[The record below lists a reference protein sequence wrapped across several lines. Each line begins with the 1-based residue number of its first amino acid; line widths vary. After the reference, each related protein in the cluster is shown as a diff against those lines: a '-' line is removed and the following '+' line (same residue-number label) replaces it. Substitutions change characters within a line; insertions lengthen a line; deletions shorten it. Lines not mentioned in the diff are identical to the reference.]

1 MMLRRDYR
9 RSIIFGTA
17 AFAAVFLFMALA
29 VAALLSFDAGAS
41 AAGIMDAYTLR
52 ILRFTL
58 YQAML
63 STLLSIVLG
72 LPVALALARRREF
85 PGRIWI
91 IRLMAVPM
99 GLPVIVGAF
108 GIITIWGRQGVLNT
122 VLIFAGAEQPFSIY
136 GLSGILIAHVFFNLP
151 LSVRLMLAGLE
162 RIPGEYWRMAASLG
176 MGPVSVFR
184 FIEWPAISRLIPG
197 IAGLVFMLCATSF
210 TLVLLLGGGPAAT
223 TLEVA
228 IYQAL
233 RFDFDPQ
240 RAIALSVLQIVL
252 TAVLLGLLA
261 FLPSP
266 DEEISSLDRTMR
278 RFDGKNAG
286 ARLWDGAA
294 IVFAILLIGLPLA
307 AIAVSGLQADLPR
320 LVTAPVFLRAAVT
333 SLAIAGL
340 SAIFVVFSCMAI
352 IGARQAVGSRRKAA
366 WPLRLLAT
374 LLGAGSSLVLLVPP
388 VVLGSGWFLLLRPF
402 GDVSFYAPVLVALI
416 NMLMALPLAMRVLEP
431 AFTSH
436 FLRTGRLSA
445 SLGLQGLS
453 RLRFADLPVLWR
465 PMLMAFCFAMALSL
479 GDLGAVA
486 LFGSENFVTLPW
498 LVYSTMGSYRT
509 NDAAGYAFLLG
520 IVCLLLAAGGV
531 SRQLQSTRAQSARVG
546 T

>member
-29 VAALLSFDAGAS
+29 VFALLSFDAGAS
-41 AAGIMDAYTLR
+41 ASGILDPYTLR
-52 ILRFTL
+52 ILRFTV
-58 YQAML
+58 YQATL
-63 STLLSIVLG
+63 STLLSIILG
-72 LPVALALARRREF
+72 LPVALALSRQREF

-122 VLIFAGAEQPFSIY
+122 LLVFAGAEEPFSIY

-151 LSVRLMLAGLE
+151 LSVRLLLAGLE

-176 MGPVSVFR
+176 MGPISVFR
-184 FIEWPAISRLIPG
+184 FVEWPAVSRLVPG
-197 IAGLVFMLCATSF
+197 IAGLIFMLCATSF

-252 TAVLLGLLA
+252 TAALLGLLA
-261 FLPSP
+261 CLPSP
-266 DEEISSLDRTMR
+266 EAEIASLGRSVR
-278 RFDGKNAG
+278 RFDAG
-286 ARLWDGAA
+286 RAAARLWDGLI
-294 IVFAILLIGLPLA
+294 IVSAVLLIGLPLV
-307 AIAVSGLQADLPR
+307 AIVFSGVQADLPR
-320 LVTAPVFLRAAVT
+320 LITAPVFLRAATT
-333 SLAIAGL
+333 SLGIAAF
-340 SAIFVVFSCMAI
+340 SAIFVIIVSMAI
-352 IGARQAVGSRRKAA
+352 IRARQAVSAKRRAA
-366 WPLRLLAT
+366 RPLHLLSSV
-374 LLGAGSSLVLLVPP
+374 LGAGSSLVLLVPP

-402 GDVSFYAPVLVALI
+402 GDVAVYAPVLVALI

-431 AFTSH
+431 VVTSH

-445 SLGLQGLS
+445 SLGLQGLP

-465 PMLMAFCFAMALSL
+465 PLAMAFSFAMALSL

-498 LVYSTMGSYRT
+498 LVYSNMGSYRT

-520 IVCLLLAAGGV
+520 VVCLVLAATGI
-531 SRQLQSTRAQSARVG
+531 SRNSQPERVKAAEAM

>member
-29 VAALLSFDAGAS
+29 VFALLSFDTGAS
-41 AAGIMDAYTLR
+41 AAGIIDTYTLR

-91 IRLMAVPM
+91 IRLLAVPM

-108 GIITIWGRQGVLNT
+108 GIITIWGRQGIVNT
-122 VLIFAGAEQPFSIY
+122 ALVFAGVDEPFSIY

-151 LSVRLMLAGLE
+151 LCVRLMLAGLE

-184 FIEWPAISRLIPG
+184 FIEWPAISRLVPG

-240 RAIALSVLQIVL
+240 RAIVLSVLQIVL

-266 DEEISSLDRTMR
+266 EAEISSLGRLIR
-278 RFDGKNAG
+278 RFDGKSVN
-286 ARLWDGAA
+286 ARLWDGVA
-294 IVFAILLIGLPLA
+294 IGFAILLVGLPLV
-307 AIAVSGLQADLPR
+307 AIAVSGLTADLPR
-320 LVTAPVFLRAAVT
+320 LVTAPIFLRAAVT
-333 SLAIAGL
+333 SLAIAVL
-340 SAIFVVFSCMAI
+340 SAILVVFCCMAI
-352 IGARQAVGSRRKAA
+352 IGARQAVGSKRRAA
-366 WPLRLLAT
+366 WPLRVLSVT
-374 LLGAGSSLVLLVPP
+374 LGAGSSLVLLVPP

-402 GDVSFYAPVLVALI
+402 GDVSVYAPVLVALI

-445 SLGLQGLS
+445 SLGLQGLT

-465 PMLMAFCFAMALSL
+465 PMAMAFFFAMALSL

-498 LVYSTMGSYRT
+498 LVYSNMGSYRT

-531 SRQLQSTRAQSARVG
+531 SRQVQSAGAQSARASI
-546 T
+546 

>member
-9 RSIIFGTA
+9 WSIIGGTA

-29 VAALLSFDAGAS
+29 VSALLSFDAGTS
-41 AAGIMDAYTLR
+41 AAGIVDAYTLR

-58 YQAML
+58 YQATL
-63 STLLSIVLG
+63 STVLSIVLG
-72 LPVALALARRREF
+72 LPVALALSRRQDF

-122 VLIFAGAEQPFSIY
+122 ALVFAGAEQPFSIY

-151 LSVRLMLAGLE
+151 LAVRLMLAGLE

-184 FIEWPAISRLIPG
+184 FIEWPAVSRLVPG

-240 RAIALSVLQIVL
+240 RAIALSVLQIAI

-266 DEEISSLDRTMR
+266 EAEIASLGRPVR
-278 RFDGKNAG
+278 RFDGKRVG

-294 IVFAILLIGLPLA
+294 IIFAVLLVGLPLV
-307 AIAVSGLQADLPR
+307 AITVSGLGADLPR
-320 LVTAPVFLRAAVT
+320 LLSAPIFLRAAAT
-333 SLAIAGL
+333 SLAIAAF
-340 SAIFVVFSCMAI
+340 SATLVVLCCFAI
-352 IGARQAVGSRRKAA
+352 IGARQAVGSRRHAA
-366 WPLRLLAT
+366 QPLRLLSAT
-374 LLGAGSSLVLLVPP
+374 LGAGSSLVLLVPP

-436 FLRTGRLSA
+436 FLRTSRLSA
-445 SLGLQGLS
+445 SLGLQGLT
-453 RLRFADLPVLWR
+453 RLRFADLPVLRR
-465 PMLMAFCFAMALSL
+465 PLLMAFSFAMALSL

-486 LFGSENFVTLPW
+486 LFGSENFITLPW
-498 LVYSTMGSYRT
+498 LVYSNMGSYRT
-509 NDAAGYAFLLG
+509 NDAAGYAFILG
-520 IVCLLLAAGGV
+520 VVCLLLAAGGV
-531 SRQLQSTRAQSARVG
+531 SRQSQSARASI
-546 T
+546 

>member
-9 RSIIFGTA
+9 WSIIGGTA

-29 VAALLSFDAGAS
+29 VSALLSFDAGTS
-41 AAGIMDAYTLR
+41 AAGIVDAYTLR

-58 YQAML
+58 YQATL
-63 STLLSIVLG
+63 STVLSIVLG
-72 LPVALALARRREF
+72 LPVALALSRRQDF

-122 VLIFAGAEQPFSIY
+122 ALVFAGAEQPFSIY

-151 LSVRLMLAGLE
+151 LAVRLMLAGLE

-184 FIEWPAISRLIPG
+184 FIEWPAVSRLVPG

-240 RAIALSVLQIVL
+240 RAIALSVLQIAV

-266 DEEISSLDRTMR
+266 EAEIASLGRPVR
-278 RFDGKNAG
+278 RFDGKRVG
-286 ARLWDGAA
+286 VRLWDGAA
-294 IVFAILLIGLPLA
+294 IIFAVLLVGLPLV
-307 AIAVSGLQADLPR
+307 AITVSGLGADLPR
-320 LVTAPVFLRAAVT
+320 LLSAPIFLRAAAT
-333 SLAIAGL
+333 SLAIAAF
-340 SAIFVVFSCMAI
+340 SATLVVLCCFAI
-352 IGARQAVGSRRKAA
+352 IGARQAVGSRRHAA
-366 WPLRLLAT
+366 QPLRLLSAT
-374 LLGAGSSLVLLVPP
+374 LGAGSSLVLLVPP

-436 FLRTGRLSA
+436 FLRTSRLSA
-445 SLGLQGLS
+445 SLGLQGLT
-453 RLRFADLPVLWR
+453 RLRFADLPVLRR
-465 PMLMAFCFAMALSL
+465 PLLMAFSFAMALSL

-486 LFGSENFVTLPW
+486 LFGSENFITLPW
-498 LVYSTMGSYRT
+498 LVYSNMGSYRT
-509 NDAAGYAFLLG
+509 NDAAGYAFILG
-520 IVCLLLAAGGV
+520 VVCLLLAAGGV
-531 SRQLQSTRAQSARVG
+531 SRQSQSARASI
-546 T
+546 

>member
-9 RSIIFGTA
+9 RSIIFGMV

-29 VAALLSFDAGAS
+29 VAALLSFDSGAS
-41 AAGIMDAYTLR
+41 VTGISDAYTLR

-63 STLLSIVLG
+63 STVLSIVLG
-72 LPVALALARRREF
+72 LPVALALSRRKDF

-108 GIITIWGRQGVLNT
+108 GIIAIWGRQGVLNT
-122 VLIFAGAEQPFSIY
+122 ALVFIGADEPFSIY
-136 GLSGILIAHVFFNLP
+136 GLSGILVAHVFFNLP
-151 LSVRLMLAGLE
+151 LAVRLMLAGLE

-176 MGPVSVFR
+176 MGQVSVFR
-184 FIEWPAISRLIPG
+184 FIEWPAVSKLVPG
-197 IAGLVFMLCATSF
+197 IAGLIFMLCATSF

-240 RAIALSVLQIVL
+240 RAIALSALQIVL

-266 DEEISSLDRTMR
+266 EAEISSLGRPIS
-278 RFDGKNAG
+278 RFDGKTAS
-286 ARLWDGAA
+286 ARLWDGT
-294 IVFAILLIGLPLA
+294 AILFAVLLVGLPLV
-307 AIAVSGLQADLPR
+307 AIAVSGLRADLPR
-320 LVTAPVFLRAAVT
+320 LLAAPVFLRAMAT
-333 SLAIAGL
+333 SLAIAVL
-340 SAIFVVFSCMAI
+340 SAALVLLCCMAI
-352 IGARQAVGSRRKAA
+352 IGARQAVRSKRQAT
-366 WPLRLLAT
+366 WPLRSLSAM
-374 LLGAGSSLVLLVPP
+374 LGAGSSLVLLVPP

-402 GDVSFYAPVLVALI
+402 GDVSVYAPVLVALI

-436 FLRTGRLSA
+436 FLRTGQLSA
-445 SLGLQGLS
+445 SLGLQGLT

-465 PMLMAFCFAMALSL
+465 PLLMAFSFAMALSL

-498 LVYSTMGSYRT
+498 LVYSNMGSYRT
-509 NDAAGYAFLLG
+509 NDAAGYAFILG
-520 IVCLLLAAGGV
+520 VICLLLAAGGV
-531 SRQLQSTRAQSARVG
+531 SRQSQSARANI
-546 T
+546 

>member
-9 RSIIFGTA
+9 WSIIGGTA

-29 VAALLSFDAGAS
+29 VSALLSFDAGTS
-41 AAGIMDAYTLR
+41 AAGIVDAYTLR

-58 YQAML
+58 YQATL
-63 STLLSIVLG
+63 STVLSIVLG
-72 LPVALALARRREF
+72 LPVALALSRRQDF

-122 VLIFAGAEQPFSIY
+122 ALVFAGAEQPFSIY
-136 GLSGILIAHVFFNLP
+136 GLSGILVAHVFFNLP
-151 LSVRLMLAGLE
+151 LAVRLMLAGLE

-184 FIEWPAISRLIPG
+184 FIEWPAVSRLVPG

-240 RAIALSVLQIVL
+240 RAIALSVLQIAI

-266 DEEISSLDRTMR
+266 EAEIASLGRPVR
-278 RFDGKNAG
+278 RFDGKRVG

-294 IVFAILLIGLPLA
+294 IIFAVLLVGLPLV
-307 AIAVSGLQADLPR
+307 AITVSGLGADLPR
-320 LVTAPVFLRAAVT
+320 LLSAPIFLRAAAT
-333 SLAIAGL
+333 SFAIAAF
-340 SAIFVVFSCMAI
+340 SATLVVLCSFAI
-352 IGARQAVGSRRKAA
+352 IGARQAVGSRRHAA
-366 WPLRLLAT
+366 QPLRLLSAT
-374 LLGAGSSLVLLVPP
+374 LGAGSSLVLLVPP
-388 VVLGSGWFLLLRPF
+388 VVLGSGWLLLLRPF

-436 FLRTGRLSA
+436 FLRTSRLSA
-445 SLGLQGLS
+445 SLGLQGLT
-453 RLRFADLPVLWR
+453 RLRFADLPVLRR
-465 PMLMAFCFAMALSL
+465 PLLMAFSFAMALSL

-498 LVYSTMGSYRT
+498 LVYSNMGSYRT
-509 NDAAGYAFLLG
+509 NDAAGYALILG
-520 IVCLLLAAGGV
+520 VVCLLLAAGGV
-531 SRQLQSTRAQSARVG
+531 SRQSQSARASI
-546 T
+546 

>member
-9 RSIIFGTA
+9 WSIIGGTA

-29 VAALLSFDAGAS
+29 VSALLSFDAGTS
-41 AAGIMDAYTLR
+41 ATGIVDAYTLR

-58 YQAML
+58 YQATL
-63 STLLSIVLG
+63 STVLSIVLG
-72 LPVALALARRREF
+72 LPVALALSRRQDF

-122 VLIFAGAEQPFSIY
+122 ALVFAGAEQPFSIY

-151 LSVRLMLAGLE
+151 LAVRLMLAGLE

-184 FIEWPAISRLIPG
+184 FIEWPAVSRLVPG

-240 RAIALSVLQIVL
+240 RAIALSVLQIAV

-266 DEEISSLDRTMR
+266 EAEIASLGRPVR
-278 RFDGKNAG
+278 RFDGKRVG

-294 IVFAILLIGLPLA
+294 IIFAVLLVGLPLV
-307 AIAVSGLQADLPR
+307 AITVSGLGADLPR
-320 LVTAPVFLRAAVT
+320 LLSAPIFLRAAAT
-333 SLAIAGL
+333 SLAIAAF
-340 SAIFVVFSCMAI
+340 SATLVVLCCFAI
-352 IGARQAVGSRRKAA
+352 IGARQAVGSKRHAA
-366 WPLRLLAT
+366 QPLRLLSAT
-374 LLGAGSSLVLLVPP
+374 LGAGSSLVLLVPP

-436 FLRTGRLSA
+436 FLRTSRLSA
-445 SLGLQGLS
+445 SLGLQGLT
-453 RLRFADLPVLWR
+453 RLRFADLPVLRR
-465 PMLMAFCFAMALSL
+465 PLLMAFSFAMALSL

-498 LVYSTMGSYRT
+498 LVYSNMGSYRT
-509 NDAAGYAFLLG
+509 NDAAGYAFILG
-520 IVCLLLAAGGV
+520 VVCLLLAAGGV
-531 SRQLQSTRAQSARVG
+531 SRQSQSARASI
-546 T
+546 

>member
-58 YQAML
+58 YQATL

-72 LPVALALARRREF
+72 LPVALALCRRREF

-108 GIITIWGRQGVLNT
+108 GIITIWGRQGVLNSAL
-122 VLIFAGAEQPFSIY
+122 VFAGADEPFSIY

-176 MGPVSVFR
+176 MGPVSIFR
-184 FIEWPAISRLIPG
+184 FI
-197 IAGLVFMLCATSF
+197 
-210 TLVLLLGGGPAAT
+210 VLLLGGGPAAT

-240 RAIALSVLQIVL
+240 RAIALSVLQIAL
-252 TAVLLGLLA
+252 TAILLGLLA

-266 DEEISSLDRTMR
+266 VAEIPSLGRSLR
-278 RFDGKNAG
+278 RFDGKG
-286 ARLWDGAA
+286 MGVRLWDGAA
-294 IVFAILLIGLPLA
+294 IVFAVLLIGLPLV
-307 AIAVSGLQADLPR
+307 AIAVSGLRADLPR
-320 LVTAPVFLRAAVT
+320 LLSAPIFLRAAAT
-333 SLAIAGL
+333 SLAIAAL
-340 SAIFVVFSCMAI
+340 SAALVVLCCMAI
-352 IGARQAVGSRRKAA
+352 IGARQAIGSRRRAGQ
-366 WPLRLLAT
+366 PLRFLST
-374 LLGAGSSLVLLVPP
+374 MLGAGSSLVLLVPP
-388 VVLGSGWFLLLRPF
+388 VVLGSGWFLLLRVF
-402 GDVSFYAPVLVALI
+402 GDTSFYAPVLVALI

-431 AFTSH
+431 ACTSH

-445 SLGLQGLS
+445 SLGLQGLA

-465 PMLMAFCFAMALSL
+465 PLAMAFSFAMALSL

-486 LFGSENFVTLPW
+486 LFGSESFVTLPW
-498 LVYSTMGSYRT
+498 LVYSNMGSYRT

-531 SRQLQSTRAQSARVG
+531 ARQSQSAG
-546 T
+546 ASI

>member
-9 RSIIFGTA
+9 WSIIGGTA

-29 VAALLSFDAGAS
+29 VSALLSFDAGTS
-41 AAGIMDAYTLR
+41 ATGIVDAYTLR

-58 YQAML
+58 YQATL
-63 STLLSIVLG
+63 STVLSIVLG
-72 LPVALALARRREF
+72 LPVALALSRRQDF

-122 VLIFAGAEQPFSIY
+122 ALVFAGAEQPFSIY
-136 GLSGILIAHVFFNLP
+136 GLSGILVAHVFFNLP
-151 LSVRLMLAGLE
+151 LAVRLMLAGLE

-184 FIEWPAISRLIPG
+184 FIEWPAVSRLVPG

-210 TLVLLLGGGPAAT
+210 TLVLMLGGGPAAT

-240 RAIALSVLQIVL
+240 RAIALSVLQIAI

-266 DEEISSLDRTMR
+266 EAEIASLGRPVR
-278 RFDGKNAG
+278 RFDGKRVG

-294 IVFAILLIGLPLA
+294 IIFAVLLVGLPLV
-307 AIAVSGLQADLPR
+307 AITVSGLGADLPR
-320 LVTAPVFLRAAVT
+320 LLSAPIFLRAAAT
-333 SLAIAGL
+333 SLAIAAF
-340 SAIFVVFSCMAI
+340 SATLVVLCCFAI
-352 IGARQAVGSRRKAA
+352 IGARQAVGSKRHAA
-366 WPLRLLAT
+366 QPLRLLSAT
-374 LLGAGSSLVLLVPP
+374 LGAGSSLVLLVPP

-436 FLRTGRLSA
+436 FLRTSRLSA
-445 SLGLQGLS
+445 SLGLQGLT
-453 RLRFADLPVLWR
+453 RLRFADLPVLRR
-465 PMLMAFCFAMALSL
+465 PLLMAFSFAMALSL

-498 LVYSTMGSYRT
+498 LVYSNMGSYRT
-509 NDAAGYAFLLG
+509 NDAAGYAFILG
-520 IVCLLLAAGGV
+520 VVCLLLAAGGV
-531 SRQLQSTRAQSARVG
+531 SRQSQSARASI
-546 T
+546 

>member
-9 RSIIFGTA
+9 WSIIGGTA

-29 VAALLSFDAGAS
+29 VSALLSFDAGTS
-41 AAGIMDAYTLR
+41 ATGIVDAYTLR

-58 YQAML
+58 YQATL
-63 STLLSIVLG
+63 STVLSVVLG
-72 LPVALALARRREF
+72 LPVALALSRRQDF

-122 VLIFAGAEQPFSIY
+122 ALVFAGAEQPFSIY

-151 LSVRLMLAGLE
+151 LAVRLMLAGLE

-184 FIEWPAISRLIPG
+184 FIEWPAVSRLVPG

-210 TLVLLLGGGPAAT
+210 TLVLMLGGGPAAT

-240 RAIALSVLQIVL
+240 RAIALSVLQIAI

-266 DEEISSLDRTMR
+266 EAEIASIGRPVR
-278 RFDGKNAG
+278 RFDGKRVD

-294 IVFAILLIGLPLA
+294 IIFAVLLVGLPLV
-307 AIAVSGLQADLPR
+307 AITVSGLGADLPR
-320 LVTAPVFLRAAVT
+320 LLSAPIFLRAAAT
-333 SLAIAGL
+333 SLAIAAF
-340 SAIFVVFSCMAI
+340 SATLVVLCCFAI
-352 IGARQAVGSRRKAA
+352 IGARQAVGSKRHAA
-366 WPLRLLAT
+366 QPLRLLSAT
-374 LLGAGSSLVLLVPP
+374 LGAGSSLVLLVPP

-436 FLRTGRLSA
+436 FLRTSRLSA
-445 SLGLQGLS
+445 SLGLQGLT
-453 RLRFADLPVLWR
+453 RLRFADLPVLRR
-465 PMLMAFCFAMALSL
+465 PLLMAFSFAMALSL

-486 LFGSENFVTLPW
+486 LFGSENFITLPW
-498 LVYSTMGSYRT
+498 LVYSNMGSYRT
-509 NDAAGYAFLLG
+509 NDAAGYAFILG
-520 IVCLLLAAGGV
+520 VVCLLLAAGGV
-531 SRQLQSTRAQSARVG
+531 SRQSQSARASI
-546 T
+546 

>member
-29 VAALLSFDAGAS
+29 VTALLSFDAGAS
-41 AAGIMDAYTLR
+41 VAGIMDAYTLR

-58 YQAML
+58 YQATL
-63 STLLSIVLG
+63 STFLSIVLG
-72 LPVALALARRREF
+72 IPVALALARRRDF

-108 GIITIWGRQGVLNT
+108 GIIAIWGRQGVLNT
-122 VLIFAGAEQPFSIY
+122 ALVFAGAEQPFSIY

-151 LSVRLMLAGLE
+151 LCVRLMLAGLE

-176 MGPVSVFR
+176 MGPVSTFR
-184 FIEWPAISRLIPG
+184 FIEWPAISRLVPG

-252 TAVLLGLLA
+252 TGVLLGLLA

-266 DEEISSLDRTMR
+266 EAEIASLGRPLR
-278 RFDGKNAG
+278 RFDGKSAG

-294 IVFAILLIGLPLA
+294 IILAILLIGLPLV
-307 AIAVSGLQADLPR
+307 AITVSGLRADLPR
-320 LVTAPVFLRAAVT
+320 LLYAPIFLRAAAT
-333 SLAIAGL
+333 SLVIAAL
-340 SAIFVVFSCMAI
+340 SATLVVLCCFAI
-352 IGARQAVGSRRKAA
+352 INARQAVGSRRHAA
-366 WPLRLLAT
+366 RPLRFLSAT
-374 LLGAGSSLVLLVPP
+374 LGAGSSLVLLVPP

-436 FLRTGRLSA
+436 FLRTGRLST
-445 SLGLQGLS
+445 SLGLQGLT
-453 RLRFADLPVLWR
+453 RLRFADLPVLRR
-465 PMLMAFCFAMALSL
+465 PLVMAFSFAMALSL

-486 LFGSENFVTLPW
+486 LFGSENFITLPW
-498 LVYSTMGSYRT
+498 LVYSNMGSYRT
-509 NDAAGYAFLLG
+509 NDAAGYAFILG
-520 IVCLLLAAGGV
+520 VVCLLLAAGGV
-531 SRQLQSTRAQSARVG
+531 SRQSAR
-546 T
+546 TNT

>member
-9 RSIIFGTA
+9 RSIILGTA

-29 VAALLSFDAGAS
+29 VFALLSFDAGAS
-41 AAGIMDAYTLR
+41 AAGIMDSYTLR

-58 YQAML
+58 YQATL

-72 LPVALALARRREF
+72 LPVALALARRKEF

-108 GIITIWGRQGVLNT
+108 GIITIWGRQGVLNSAL
-122 VLIFAGAEQPFSIY
+122 VFAGADEPFSIY

-151 LSVRLMLAGLE
+151 LCVRLMLAGLE

-184 FIEWPAISRLIPG
+184 FIEWPAVSRLIPG

-266 DEEISSLDRTMR
+266 EAEIPSLGRNIR
-278 RFDGKNAG
+278 RFDGRTTG

-294 IVFAILLIGLPLA
+294 IVFAVFLVGLPLV
-307 AIAVSGLQADLPR
+307 AIAVSGLQADLSR
-320 LVTAPVFLRAAVT
+320 LLTAPIFLRAAAT
-333 SLAIAGL
+333 SVLIAML
-340 SAIFVVFSCMAI
+340 SAILVVLCCMAI
-352 IGARQAVGSRRKAA
+352 IGARQAIGSRRHVV
-366 WPLRLLAT
+366 WSLGLLSA

-388 VVLGSGWFLLLRPF
+388 VVLGSGWFLLLRVF

-416 NMLMALPLAMRVLEP
+416 NMLMALPLAMRVMEP

-445 SLGLQGLS
+445 SLGLQGYS

-465 PMLMAFCFAMALSL
+465 PMLMALSFAMALSL

-498 LVYSTMGSYRT
+498 LVYNNMGSYRT
-509 NDAAGYAFLLG
+509 NDAAGYAFILG
-520 IVCLLLAAGGV
+520 VVCLLLAAGGT
-531 SRQLQSTRAQSARVG
+531 SRQSQSARAG
-546 T
+546 I

>member
-9 RSIIFGTA
+9 WSIIAGTA

-29 VAALLSFDAGAS
+29 VATLLSFDAGAP

-58 YQAML
+58 YQATL
-63 STLLSIVLG
+63 STVLSILLG
-72 LPVALALARRREF
+72 LPVALALSRRQDF

-108 GIITIWGRQGVLNT
+108 GIIAIWGRQGVLNT
-122 VLIFAGAEQPFSIY
+122 ALVFAGADEPFSIY

-151 LSVRLMLAGLE
+151 LAVRLMLAGLE

-176 MGPVSVFR
+176 MGPVAVFR
-184 FIEWPAISRLIPG
+184 FIEWPTVSRLVPG

-223 TLEVA
+223 TLEVT

-240 RAIALSVLQIVL
+240 RAIALSVLQIAL
-252 TAVLLGLLA
+252 TAILLGLLA

-266 DEEISSLDRTMR
+266 EAEIASLGRPLR
-278 RFDGKNAG
+278 RFDGKGAG
-286 ARLWDGAA
+286 ARLWDGMA
-294 IVFAILLIGLPLA
+294 IAFAVLLIGLPLV
-307 AIAVSGLQADLPR
+307 AITVSGLGADLTR
-320 LVTAPVFLRAAVT
+320 LLSASIFLRAAAT
-333 SLAIAGL
+333 SLAIALL
-340 SAIFVVFSCMAI
+340 SATLVVLCCFAI
-352 IGARQAVGSRRKAA
+352 INARQAVASGRHAA
-366 WPLRLLAT
+366 RPLRFLSNT
-374 LLGAGSSLVLLVPP
+374 LGAGSSLVLLVPP
-388 VVLGSGWFLLLRPF
+388 VVLGSGWFLLLRVF

-436 FLRTGRLSA
+436 FLRTSRLSA
-445 SLGLQGLS
+445 SLGLQGLT
-453 RLRFADLPVLWR
+453 RLRFADLPVLRR
-465 PMLMAFCFAMALSL
+465 PLLMAFSFAMALSL

-486 LFGSENFVTLPW
+486 LFGSESFVTLPW
-498 LVYSTMGSYRT
+498 LVYSNMGSYRT
-509 NDAAGYAFLLG
+509 NDAAGYAFILG

-531 SRQLQSTRAQSARVG
+531 SRQSQSARASI
-546 T
+546 

>member
-9 RSIIFGTA
+9 WSIIAGTA

-29 VAALLSFDAGAS
+29 VAALLSFDAGAP

-58 YQAML
+58 YQATL
-63 STLLSIVLG
+63 STVLSILLG
-72 LPVALALARRREF
+72 LPVALALSRRQDF

-108 GIITIWGRQGVLNT
+108 GIIAIWGRQGVLNT
-122 VLIFAGAEQPFSIY
+122 ALVFAGADGPFSIY

-151 LSVRLMLAGLE
+151 LAVRLMLAGLE

-176 MGPVSVFR
+176 MGPVAVFR
-184 FIEWPAISRLIPG
+184 FIEWPTVSRLVPG

-240 RAIALSVLQIVL
+240 RAIALSVLQIAL
-252 TAVLLGLLA
+252 TAILLGLLA

-266 DEEISSLDRTMR
+266 EAEIASLGRPIR
-278 RFDGKNAG
+278 RFDGKGSG
-286 ARLWDGAA
+286 ARLWDAVA
-294 IVFAILLIGLPLA
+294 IAFAVLLIGLPLV
-307 AIAVSGLQADLPR
+307 AITVSGLNADLLR
-320 LVTAPVFLRAAVT
+320 LLSAPIFLRAAAT
-333 SLAIAGL
+333 SLAIALL
-340 SAIFVVFSCMAI
+340 SAALVVLCCFAI
-352 IGARQAVGSRRKAA
+352 INARQAVASGRHAA
-366 WPLRLLAT
+366 RPLRFLST
-374 LLGAGSSLVLLVPP
+374 TLGAGSSLVLLVPP

-402 GDVSFYAPVLVALI
+402 GDVSVYAPVLVALI

-436 FLRTGRLSA
+436 FLRTSRLSA
-445 SLGLQGLS
+445 SLGLQGLT
-453 RLRFADLPVLWR
+453 RLRFADLPVLRR
-465 PMLMAFCFAMALSL
+465 PLLMAFSFAMALSL

-486 LFGSENFVTLPW
+486 LFGSESFVTLPW
-498 LVYSTMGSYRT
+498 LVYSNMGSYRT
-509 NDAAGYAFLLG
+509 NDAAGYAFILG

-531 SRQLQSTRAQSARVG
+531 SRQSQSARASI
-546 T
+546 

>member
-29 VAALLSFDAGAS
+29 VFALLSFDVGAS
-41 AAGIMDAYTLR
+41 AAGVMDAYTLR

-58 YQAML
+58 YQATL
-63 STLLSIVLG
+63 STLLSIALG
-72 LPVALALARRREF
+72 LPVALALARRKEF

-108 GIITIWGRQGVLNT
+108 GIITIWGRQGVLNSALVFT
-122 VLIFAGAEQPFSIY
+122 GADEPFSIY

-184 FIEWPAISRLIPG
+184 FIEWPAVSQLIPG

-266 DEEISSLDRTMR
+266 EAEISSLGRSIR
-278 RFDGKNAG
+278 RFDGKSTAV
-286 ARLWDGAA
+286 RLWDGAA
-294 IVFAILLIGLPLA
+294 IVFAVFLVGLPLV
-307 AIAVSGLQADLPR
+307 AIAVSGLQADLSR
-320 LVTAPVFLRAAVT
+320 LLIAPIFLRAATT
-333 SLAIAGL
+333 SLLIAML
-340 SAIFVVFSCMAI
+340 SAILVVLCCMAI
-352 IGARQAVGSRRKAA
+352 IGARQAIGSRRQVA
-366 WPLRLLAT
+366 WPLGLLSA

-388 VVLGSGWFLLLRPF
+388 VVLGSGWFLLLRVF

-416 NMLMALPLAMRVLEP
+416 NMLMALPLAMRVMEP

-445 SLGLQGLS
+445 SLGLQGYS

-465 PMLMAFCFAMALSL
+465 PVLMALSFAMALSL

-498 LVYSTMGSYRT
+498 LVYSNMGSYRT

-520 IVCLLLAAGGV
+520 VVCLLLAAGGT
-531 SRQLQSTRAQSARVG
+531 SRQSPSARAG
-546 T
+546 I

>member
-9 RSIIFGTA
+9 WSIIGGTA

-29 VAALLSFDAGAS
+29 VSALLSFDAGTS
-41 AAGIMDAYTLR
+41 AAGIVDAYTLR

-58 YQAML
+58 YQATL
-63 STLLSIVLG
+63 STVLSIVLG
-72 LPVALALARRREF
+72 LPVALALSRRQDF

-122 VLIFAGAEQPFSIY
+122 ALVFAGAEQPFSIY

-151 LSVRLMLAGLE
+151 LAVRLMLAGLE

-184 FIEWPAISRLIPG
+184 FIEWPAVSRLVPG

-240 RAIALSVLQIVL
+240 RAIALSVLQIAV

-266 DEEISSLDRTMR
+266 EAEIASLGRPVR
-278 RFDGKNAG
+278 RFDGKRVG
-286 ARLWDGAA
+286 VRLWDGAA
-294 IVFAILLIGLPLA
+294 IIFAVLLVGLPLV
-307 AIAVSGLQADLPR
+307 AITVSGLGADLPR
-320 LVTAPVFLRAAVT
+320 LLSAPIFLRAAAT
-333 SLAIAGL
+333 SFAIAAF
-340 SAIFVVFSCMAI
+340 SATLVVLCCFAI
-352 IGARQAVGSRRKAA
+352 IGARQAVGSRRHAA
-366 WPLRLLAT
+366 QPLRLLSAT
-374 LLGAGSSLVLLVPP
+374 LGAGSSLVLLVPP

-436 FLRTGRLSA
+436 FLRTSRLSA
-445 SLGLQGLS
+445 SLGLQGLT
-453 RLRFADLPVLWR
+453 RLRFADLPVLRR
-465 PMLMAFCFAMALSL
+465 PLLMAFSFAMALSL

-486 LFGSENFVTLPW
+486 LFGSENFITLPW
-498 LVYSTMGSYRT
+498 LVYSNMGSYRT
-509 NDAAGYAFLLG
+509 NDAAGYAFILG
-520 IVCLLLAAGGV
+520 VVCLLLAAGGV
-531 SRQLQSTRAQSARVG
+531 SRQSQSARASI
-546 T
+546 

>member
-9 RSIIFGTA
+9 WSIIGGTA

-29 VAALLSFDAGAS
+29 VSALLSFDAGTS
-41 AAGIMDAYTLR
+41 AAGIVDAYTLR

-58 YQAML
+58 YQATL
-63 STLLSIVLG
+63 STVLSIVLG
-72 LPVALALARRREF
+72 LPVALALSRRQDF

-122 VLIFAGAEQPFSIY
+122 ALVFAGAEQPFSIY

-151 LSVRLMLAGLE
+151 LAVRLMLAGLE

-184 FIEWPAISRLIPG
+184 FIEWPAVSRLVPG

-240 RAIALSVLQIVL
+240 RAIALSILQIAI

-266 DEEISSLDRTMR
+266 EAEIASLGRPVR
-278 RFDGKNAG
+278 RFDGKRVG

-294 IVFAILLIGLPLA
+294 IIFAVLLVGLPLV
-307 AIAVSGLQADLPR
+307 AITVSGLGADLPR
-320 LVTAPVFLRAAVT
+320 LLSAPIFLRAAAT
-333 SLAIAGL
+333 SLAIAAF
-340 SAIFVVFSCMAI
+340 SATLVVLCCFAI
-352 IGARQAVGSRRKAA
+352 IGARQAVGSKRHAA
-366 WPLRLLAT
+366 QPLRLLSAT
-374 LLGAGSSLVLLVPP
+374 LGAGSSLVLLVPP

-416 NMLMALPLAMRVLEP
+416 NMLMAMPLAMRVLEP

-436 FLRTGRLSA
+436 FLRTSRLSA
-445 SLGLQGLS
+445 SLGLQGLT
-453 RLRFADLPVLWR
+453 RLRFADLPVLRR
-465 PMLMAFCFAMALSL
+465 PLLMAFSFAMALSL

-498 LVYSTMGSYRT
+498 LVYSNMGSYRT
-509 NDAAGYAFLLG
+509 NDAAGYAFILG
-520 IVCLLLAAGGV
+520 VVCLLLAAGGV
-531 SRQLQSTRAQSARVG
+531 SRQSQSARASI
-546 T
+546 